1 MAEKTEV
8 IMLKCKHSSVN
19 TDGRTLVNPEE
30 LICAIFAK
38 LLSDK
43 VSLKV
48 SLCDESL
55 LAESDA

>member
-8 IMLKCKHSSVN
+8 IMLKCKHRSVN
-19 TDGRTLVNPEE
+19 SDGRTLVNPEE
-30 LICAIFAK
+30 LICEIFAK
-38 LLSDK
+38 ILSDT